1 MALAA
6 RITSLTAT
14 ERSVSHPSIILR
26 HNPAKPSLDHLAPVA
41 EYEAVCEEGD
51 ARMAAMYA
59 DPDFISRLPP
69 GFRSSQPQN
78 AETRGGGGRRAE
90 GDALEA
96 RWDAPPGRE

>member
-14 ERSVSHPSIILR
+14 EL
-26 HNPAKPSLDHLAPVA
+26 A

-78 AETRGGGGRRAE
+78 AETRRARRAE
-90 GDALEA
+90 GDAREA